1 MKRAKK
7 KRIETQRVKLSTST
21 WSIDGLI
28 GDEEQN
34 EKLEWTVWNYVYPGE

>member
-34 EKLEWTVWNYVYPGE
+34 ENRRKRKNKK